1 MPPGS
6 EKHTKKMLVK
16 IKKMN
21 NQQLFV
27 AILQR
32 FANLNCV
39 KEKTVTFGDGRA
51 DTKGTAG
58 SAVVSEK

>member
-1 MPPGS
+1 
-6 EKHTKKMLVK
+6 
-16 IKKMN
+16 MN